1 MHKEEHVR
9 QRTRVCCEPPHIP
22 VQNAVGRLN
31 SVDAAIASRYSG
43 DKWLVT
49 KTYKE
54 GMIQR
59 WYVQLPDKS
68 LDIMKYMIAISARLL
83 DHKLERLVKNIHT
96 RKN

>member
-54 GMIQR
+54 GYDTEMVRTATGQE
-59 WYVQLPDKS
+59 S
-68 LDIMKYMIAISARLL
+68 
-83 DHKLERLVKNIHT
+83 
-96 RKN
+96 